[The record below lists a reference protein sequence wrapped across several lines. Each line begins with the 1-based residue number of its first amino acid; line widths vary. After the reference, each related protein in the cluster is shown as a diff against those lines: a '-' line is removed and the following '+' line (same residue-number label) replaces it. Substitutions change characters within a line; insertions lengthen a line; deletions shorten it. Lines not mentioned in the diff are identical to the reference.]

1 MSTRVEPAIWAAL
14 LMSVAAS
21 VLFVPYIAVR
31 YRRRGELGL
40 GNLALAFAGPL
51 YGLALFFYVFAPFP
65 PVGQD
70 FCAAIG
76 VRRPQLIPFHFAHD
90 MGQSATGSGLVA
102 VLHNPALTQVL
113 LNVALFIPLGM
124 FVRYVFGR
132 SVPVTAVIGLG
143 VSLLIETT
151 QLTGDWFIYPCAY
164 RLFDVDDLI
173 ANGLGGLIGALA
185 APLLSAVP
193 GQRVHAE
200 PEEPRPVTWRRR
212 LLASVCDLM
221 SFGFLYVPTVAA
233 CAALMWVW
241 QGGLSASGTPPYSHF
256 FFNATVE
263 RVGFWGPWLVL
274 TVGFPLAGSGA
285 SLGQRIVR
293 LQAVTADGRRPDV
306 KARLVRGLTGVG
318 GFLLLNH
325 FDSLSGPAT
334 VLAVISLIG
343 LFKTSQ
349 HRGFSY
355 LCARLTM
362 TDSRTPGGQ
371 TASTELVHRLDP
383 RR

>member
-1 MSTRVEPAIWAAL
+1 MSTRVEPAFWAAL
-14 LMSVAAS
+14 LMSVAAF

-65 PVGQD
+65 AVGSD
-70 FCAAIG
+70 FCAAVG
-76 VRRPQLIPFHFAHD
+76 VRRPQVIPFHFLHD
-90 MGQSATGSGLVA
+90 MGRPAAGGGPTA
-102 VLHNPALTQVL
+102 VLHDPALTQVL
-113 LNVALFIPLGM
+113 LNVALFVPLGM
-124 FVRYVFGR
+124 FVRYLFGR
-132 SVPVTAVIGLG
+132 SVPVTAVVGLG

-173 ANGLGGLIGALA
+173 ANGLGGLLGALA

-200 PEEPRPVTWRRR
+200 PGEPRPVTWRRR

-221 SFGFLYVPTVAA
+221 SFGFLYVLTVAG

-241 QGGLSASGTPPYSHF
+241 QGGLSSGGAPAYSSF
-256 FFNATVE
+256 FFDTTVE
-263 RVGFWGPWLVL
+263 RVGFWVPWLVL
-274 TVGFPLAGSGA
+274 TVGFPLAGGGA
-285 SLGQRIVR
+285 GLGQRIVR
-293 LQAVTADGRRPDV
+293 LRAVTADGRRAAV
-306 KARLVRGLTGVG
+306 WARLVRGLTGVG

-325 FDSLSGPAT
+325 VESLSGPA
-334 VLAVISLIG
+334 IG
-343 LFKTSQ
+343 LAAVSLVALFRTSR
-349 HRGFSY
+349 HRGLSY
-355 LCARLTM
+355 VCARLTLE
-362 TDSRTPGGQ
+362 DSRRAAGR
-371 TASTELVHRLDP
+371 TAPRELVR
-383 RR
+383 

>member
-14 LMSVAAS
+14 LMSVAAF

-65 PVGQD
+65 PVRSD
-70 FCAAIG
+70 FCAVIG
-76 VRRPQLIPFHFAHD
+76 VRRPQPIPFHFLHD
-90 MGQSATGSGLVA
+90 MGKSATGSGPMA
-102 VLHNPALTQVL
+102 MLHNPALTQVL

-124 FVRYVFGR
+124 FVRYMLGR
-132 SVPVTAVIGLG
+132 SVPVTAAIGLG

-151 QLTGDWFIYPCAY
+151 QLTGDWFIYPCPY

-200 PEEPRPVTWRRR
+200 PGEPRPITWRRR

-241 QGGLSASGTPPYSHF
+241 QGGLSTDDALPYSHF
-256 FFNATVE
+256 LLNSTVE
-263 RVGFWGPWLVL
+263 RVGFWVPWLVL
-274 TVGFPLAGSGA
+274 AVGFPLAGSGA

-293 LQAVTADGRRPDV
+293 LQAATADGRRPNA

-325 FDSLSGPAT
+325 FESLTGPAV
-334 VLAVISLIG
+334 VLAVVSLIA

-349 HRGFSY
+349 HRGFSHV
-355 LCARLTM
+355 CARLTM
-362 TDSRTPGGQ
+362 TDSRIPSGLA
-371 TASTELVHRLDP
+371 ASTALVR
-383 RR
+383 

>member
-1 MSTRVEPAIWAAL
+1 MEPAIWAAL
-14 LMSVAAS
+14 LMSVATFA
-21 VLFVPYIAVR
+21 LFVPYIAVR

-40 GNLALAFAGPL
+40 GNMALAFAGPL

-65 PVGQD
+65 PVRHD
-70 FCAAIG
+70 FCAVIG
-76 VRRPQLIPFHFAHD
+76 VRRPQLIPFHFLHD
-90 MGQSATGSGLVA
+90 MGKSATGDGPMA
-102 VLHNPALTQVL
+102 MLHNPALTQVL
-113 LNVALFIPLGM
+113 LNVILFIPLGM
-124 FVRYVFGR
+124 FVRYMFGR
-132 SVPVTAVIGLG
+132 SVPVTAIIGLG

-151 QLTGDWFIYPCAY
+151 QLTGDWFIYPCPY

-173 ANGLGGLIGALA
+173 ANSLGGLLGALA

-200 PEEPRPVTWRRR
+200 PGEPRPITWRRR

-221 SFGFLYVPTVAA
+221 CFGFLYVPTVAA

-241 QGGLSASGTPPYSHF
+241 QGGISGTGALPYSHF

-274 TVGFPLAGSGA
+274 MVGIPLVGSGA

-325 FDSLSGPAT
+325 FGSLSGPAAI
-334 VLAVISLIG
+334 LAVISLIA

-355 LCARLTM
+355 LCAKLTM
-362 TDSRTPGGQ
+362 TDSRMPSGQ
-371 TASTELVHRLDP
+371 AASTELVP
-383 RR
+383 

>member
-1 MSTRVEPAIWAAL
+1 VEPAFWAAL
-14 LMSVAAS
+14 LMSVAAV

-31 YRRRGELGL
+31 YRQRGELGL

-65 PVGQD
+65 PVRSD
-70 FCAAIG
+70 FCAVIG
-76 VRRPQLIPFHFAHD
+76 VRRPQLLPFHFLHD
-90 MGQSATGSGLVA
+90 MGRSATGEGPMA

-124 FVRYVFGR
+124 FVRYMFR
-132 SVPVTAVIGLG
+132 RDVPVTAAIGLG

-151 QLTGDWFIYPCAY
+151 QLTGDWFIYPCPY

-200 PEEPRPVTWRRR
+200 PGEPRPVTWRRR

-241 QGGLSASGTPPYSHF
+241 QGGLSTGGAPAYSQF
-256 FFNATVE
+256 FFNSNIE
-263 RVGFWGPWLVL
+263 RVGFWVPWLVL
-274 TVGFPLAGSGA
+274 TVGVPLAGSGA
-285 SLGQRIVR
+285 SLGQHIVKLR
-293 LQAVTADGRRPDV
+293 AVTADNRRPDM
-306 KARLVRGLTGVG
+306 KARLVRSLSGVG
-318 GFLLLNH
+318 GFLLLNV
-325 FDSLSGPAT
+325 FVSPSGSAT
-334 VLAVISLIG
+334 VLAFVSLIA
-343 LFKTSQ
+343 LFRTSR
-349 HRGFSY
+349 HRGLSY
-355 LCARLTM
+355 VCARLTL
-362 TDSRTPGGQ
+362 TDSRVPSEHA
-371 TASTELVHRLDP
+371 ASATEAS
-383 RR
+383 

>member
-14 LMSVAAS
+14 LMSVAAFA
-21 VLFVPYIAVR
+21 LFVPYIAVR

-40 GNLALAFAGPL
+40 GNMALAFAGPL

-65 PVGQD
+65 PVRSD
-70 FCAAIG
+70 FCAVIG
-76 VRRPQLIPFHFAHD
+76 VRRPQLIPFNFLHD
-90 MGQSATGSGLVA
+90 MGKSATGSGSMA
-102 VLHNPALTQVL
+102 MLHNPALTQVL

-124 FVRYVFGR
+124 FVRYMFGR

-143 VSLLIETT
+143 VSLLIEVT

-200 PEEPRPVTWRRR
+200 PGEPRPITWRRR

-221 SFGFLYVPTVAA
+221 SFGFLYLQTVAA
-233 CAALMWVW
+233 CAARVWVW
-241 QGGLSASGTPPYSHF
+241 HGGLAASDAPPYSNF
-256 FFNATVE
+256 FFDPTVE
-263 RVGFWGPWLVL
+263 RVGFWVPWLVL

-293 LQAVTADGRRPDV
+293 LQAATADGRQPDV

-325 FDSLSGPAT
+325 FGSSSSPVI
-334 VLAVISLIG
+334 VLAVVSLIA

-355 LCARLTM
+355 VCARLTM
-362 TDSRTPGGQ
+362 TDSRTPSGLA
-371 TASTELVHRLDP
+371 TSTESVH
-383 RR
+383 